1 MKPRELIQLLELEY
15 PNQEV
20 VLCAT
25 QSKRIMQILGI
36 NRAKSS
42 ELGAVVFDVDWSVTE
57 GRVEESEIDKLK
69 REKERL
75 TKKIEKLTA
84 EEKAQLATKVRKQ
97 TKSKRSKADKM
108 IDEIIGQRPKGRT
121 KKTQ

>member
-1 MKPRELIQLLELEY
+1 MRPRELMQILELEY
-15 PNQEV
+15 PEQEV
-20 VLCAT
+20 VLCAI

-36 NRAKSS
+36 NHAKSA
-42 ELGAVVFDVDWSVTE
+42 ELGAIVLDVDWSVTE

-75 TKKIEKLTA
+75 TKKIAKLTA

-97 TKSKRSKADKM
+97 SKTKRSKADKM

-121 KKTQ
+121 KKTE

>member
-1 MKPRELIQLLELEY
+1 MKPRELMQILELEY
-15 PNQEV
+15 PEQEV
-20 VLCAT
+20 VLCAI

-36 NRAKSS
+36 NRAKSA
-42 ELGAVVFDVDWSVTE
+42 ELGAIVLDVDWSVTE

-75 TKKIEKLTA
+75 TKKIAKLTA